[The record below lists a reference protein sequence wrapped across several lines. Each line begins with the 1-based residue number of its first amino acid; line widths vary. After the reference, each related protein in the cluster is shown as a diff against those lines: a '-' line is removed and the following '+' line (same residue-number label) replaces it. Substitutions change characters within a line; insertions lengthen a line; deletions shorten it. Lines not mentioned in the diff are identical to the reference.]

1 MGSRVCCSWKV
12 HCNYYVNFCRLEK
25 SSIVLAVQELTDL
38 GSEVETYDMK
48 IAVKNKGKLDIRL
61 QFIDEHLKIL
71 AVKRDEEKL
80 LLCDILSLH
89 R

>member
-1 MGSRVCCSWKV
+1 M
-12 HCNYYVNFCRLEK
+12 FL
-25 SSIVLAVQELTDL
+25 VLQELTDL

-71 AVKRDEEKL
+71 AVKKDEEKL

-89 R
+89 RYMFKYGTASRYIWAYE